1 MIKSYS
7 DYSHTM
13 FDTNK
18 YLELLKQYPPRPIY
32 DKEKLENTEK
42 VISSFLDKIILDKI
56 QLTIE
61 EREYLNV
68 LGTLIYEYEENQ
80 EPIPDIYGVELL
92 KFLLELKN
100 LQKQDLLSIFEDQS
114 ILDDIFNRQR
124 EITDIHVQ
132 KLADFFNISPTLF
145 FPK

>member
-1 MIKSYS
+1 
-7 DYSHTM
+7 M

-32 DKEKLENTEK
+32 DKEKLENTER

-56 QLTIE
+56 QLTTE

-80 EPIPDIYGVELL
+80 EPIPDIYGLELL
-92 KFLLELKN
+92 KFILEERN

>member
-1 MIKSYS
+1 M
-7 DYSHTM
+7 
-13 FDTNK
+13 
-18 YLELLKQYPPRPIY
+18 
-32 DKEKLENTEK
+32 
-42 VISSFLDKIILDKI
+42 
-56 QLTIE
+56 TIE
-61 EREYLNV
+61 EREYLSV

-114 ILDDIFNRQR
+114 ILDDIFDRQR